1 LTANS
6 VEEVN
11 VIEEN
16 NREIK
21 NKTKMK
27 YLIINNK
34 GGVGKSY
41 KVKLLALKA
50 EREGAETHFIDC
62 DNASASMTKYFQ
74 GIRDRK
80 PKNIKF
86 ASCNLI
92 GPDKKID
99 RTMFDNFLG
108 DIEKLENVVV
118 DFGAASS
125 DQLLYYIQE
134 EASNDIIATLNELN
148 VRLLLVIAGGGS
160 TKECV
165 EFFEFA
171 NSIPGIGAITHL
183 IANEYH
189 GGVGNKS
196 VKEFTNS
203 KVQIGRL
210 HNDPNSEAQREWEQL
225 MINGVVYADIL
236 KLNISRRRRIINY
249 LDNIFNQIN
258 SL

>member
-1 LTANS
+1 
-6 VEEVN
+6 
-11 VIEEN
+11 
-16 NREIK
+16 
-21 NKTKMK
+21 MK
-27 YLIINNK
+27 YFVINNK

-41 KVKLLALKA
+41 SVKVMVLKA
-50 EREGAETHFIDC
+50 EKEEVETYFIDC
-62 DNASASMTKYFQ
+62 DNASASTTKYVQ
-74 GIRDRK
+74 GIKDRK
-80 PKNIKF
+80 PKHIKF
-86 ASCNLI
+86 SSYNLI

-99 RTMFDNFLG
+99 RTMFDSFLG
-108 DIEKLENVVV
+108 SIEKLENVVV

-134 EASNDIIATLNELN
+134 ESSNGIIATLHELN
-148 VRLLLVIAGGGS
+148 IRLLLVIAGGGS

-165 EFFEFA
+165 EFFEHA

-210 HNDPNSEAQREWEQL
+210 HNDPGSEAQREWEQL
-225 MINGVVYADIL
+225 MINGVVYSDIL
-236 KLNISRRRRIINY
+236 KLNVSRRRRVINY
-249 LDNIFNQIN
+249 LDNIFNQFN

>member
-1 LTANS
+1 MKSLVLNS
-6 VEEVN
+6 
-11 VIEEN
+11 
-16 NREIK
+16 
-21 NKTKMK
+21 
-27 YLIINNK
+27 K
-34 GGVGKSY
+34 GGIGKSFL
-41 KVKLLALKA
+41 VKLLALKA
-50 EREGAETHFIDC
+50 EKEGAETYIIDC
-62 DNASASMTKYFQ
+62 DNSSGSTTKYYH
-74 GIRDRK
+74 GIKDRK

-86 ASCNLI
+86 SSYNLI

-108 DIEKLENVVV
+108 SIEKLENVVV

-134 EASNDIIATLNELN
+134 EANNGIIETLNELN

-189 GGVGNKS
+189 GGVGAKS

-210 HNDPNSEAQREWEQL
+210 HNDPGSEAQREWEQL

-249 LDNIFNQIN
+249 LDNIFSQIN